1 MKYCILRAKKLSTFG
16 SIAGSAKHTFREMLV
31 PNADS
36 SRTHLNWTSGAQS
49 SAALCESVKTLLP
62 AKRRK
67 DAVLCIEYL
76 ITASPEWFKNSS
88 GKDHLKYFNSAIAW
102 FQKRHGASNIVC
114 VNLQLDESTPHAV
127 IYAVPRTKDGRL
139 SAKDFLGGRAKLVA
153 MQTEFWEQVGKPVG
167 LQRGLEGS
175 TAKHTTAKQYSAA
188 LAKSPSLLPP
198 SRPEITFS
206 DRISGRAKDLEAEHT
221 QAVEEFAQLV
231 TQARNEA
238 LFMKSARKERSEDL
252 EKLRAERAHVQR
264 LKGEVEALT
273 NENGRLRKKL
283 KDQAERFAKQVEDF
297 RVQLKR
303 AAARY
308 THLLTV
314 TLLQKMQLRAR
325 DGKIGKK
332 HLPISSADV

>member
-16 SIAGSAKHTFREMLV
+16 SIAGSAKHTFREMAV

-49 SAALCESVKTLLP
+49 SAALCESIKTLLP

-88 GKDHLKYFNSAIAW
+88 GKEHLNYFNNAIAW
-102 FQKRHGASNIVC
+102 LQKRHGASNIVC
-114 VNLQLDESTPHAV
+114 VNLQLDETTPHAV
-127 IYAVPRTKDGRL
+127 IYAVPRTNDGRL

-188 LAKSPSLLPP
+188 LAKNPSLLPP
-198 SRPEITFS
+198 LRPEITFS
-206 DRISGRAKDLEAEHT
+206 DRISGRAKGLEEGHT
-221 QAVEEFAQLV
+221 EAVKEFAQLV

-238 LFMKSARKERSEDL
+238 LLVKRARKERSEDL
-252 EKLRAERAHVQR
+252 VKLRAERAQVQR
-264 LKGEVEALT
+264 LKREVDALT
-273 NENGRLRKKL
+273 NENGHLRKKL
-283 KDQAERFAKQVEDF
+283 RDQAERFAKQVEDF
-297 RVQLKR
+297 GIQLKQ

-308 THLLTV
+308 THLLTATV
-314 TLLQKMQLRAR
+314 LQKMQLKAR
-325 DGKIGKK
+325 DRNLGKK
-332 HLPISSADV
+332 HLPISAADF